1 VRGCA
6 HPWCSGTHYARG
18 LCAQHWSR
26 VQEHVVTEERR
37 RSARPIL
44 FGGAIFDA
52 RPNGDQWTESVSYR
66 PAEVFTPE
74 PEEEATS

>member
-1 VRGCA
+1 VSHKPYCM
-6 HPWCSGTHYARG
+6 
-18 LCAQHWSR
+18 
-26 VQEHVVTEERR
+26 TELGG
-37 RSARPIL
+37 SCNCGATQRPIL